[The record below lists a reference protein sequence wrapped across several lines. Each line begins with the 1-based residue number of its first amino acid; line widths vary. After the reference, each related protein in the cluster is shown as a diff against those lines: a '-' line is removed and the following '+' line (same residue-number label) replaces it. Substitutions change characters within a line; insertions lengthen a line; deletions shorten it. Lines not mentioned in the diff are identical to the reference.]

1 MPRLTVLAICSLTVL
16 CSNLRLSA
24 NDAFDEIGKFIR
36 TRMESDAIPSA
47 AVAVA
52 RDRRIVWEKGF
63 GFADVENNVPA
74 TPHTVYRIC
83 SIGKALTGTAIMV
96 LVDRNEI
103 DLDRPVNDYLGKAKL
118 KARIGSAGD
127 ARVRRVANHTSGLPT
142 HDQSFFAG
150 EPYQRVPSDGME
162 TLIARYGNIVWPP
175 GERYEYSNIG
185 MGVLGH
191 VVDLQSGSSFADFM
205 QAEVFLP
212 LGMTRSSVRLS
223 NRLQPFAAK
232 PYFNGT
238 KIPHPTTTTAGA
250 GDMWCSTHDLVGFG
264 MFHLKD
270 HLADQKAIL
279 SDKAIDEM
287 QIVTTSHS
295 PNSEYG
301 VGWGV
306 DQNYRGTGLRA
317 VGHHGGNIGWH
328 SFLLLLPEKDLSIAV
343 LANAVG
349 NIVDP
354 IVDKAIAA
362 LVPDFQQRKVAAAA
376 AKRRTSAQQQK
387 LAKRTHSPKSHSK
400 FVGTLRGHI
409 HTFEGRILTEFRVAD
424 DGQAHVQIGQQQAV
438 KMKSLRFT
446 AARLTAD
453 LSSDIDT
460 ADTQR
465 QPSGILEVDL
475 TLRGEVLNGAIYA
488 NSLYGHDEWGGYRLN
503 HWIEL
508 KLVR

>member
-1 MPRLTVLAICSLTVL
+1 MPRLSILAICTLTVL

-36 TRMESDAIPSA
+36 TRMESDAIPSV

-52 RDRRIVWEKGF
+52 KDRKIVWEKGF
-63 GFADVENNVPA
+63 GFADVENNLPA

-96 LVDRNEI
+96 MVDRKKI

-118 KARIGSAGD
+118 KARIGNASD
-127 ARVRRVANHTSGLPT
+127 ATIRRVANHTSGLPT

-150 EPYQRVPSDGME
+150 EPYQQVPSDGMDP
-162 TLIARYGNIVWPP
+162 LIARYGNIVWPP
-175 GERYEYSNIG
+175 GERYQYSNIG

-191 VVDLQSGSSFADFM
+191 VVALQSGSSFADFM

-223 NRLQPFAAK
+223 DRLKPLAAK
-232 PYFNGT
+232 PYFNGSQ
-238 KIPHPTTTTAGA
+238 IPHPTTTTAGA
-250 GDMWCSTHDLVGFG
+250 GDMWCSAHDLVRFG

-287 QIVTTSHS
+287 QVVTTSHS
-295 PNSEYG
+295 PSSEYG
-301 VGWGV
+301 IGWGV
-306 DQNYRGTGLRA
+306 DQSYRGTGFRA

-328 SFLLLLPEKDLSIAV
+328 SFLLLLPEEDLSIAV
-343 LANAVG
+343 LANAAG
-349 NIVDP
+349 SIVDP
-354 IVDKAIAA
+354 IVDKVIDA
-362 LVPDFQQRKVAAAA
+362 LVPDFQQRRAA
-376 AKRRTSAQQQK
+376 AKQQARTQQQK
-387 LAKRTHSPKSHSK
+387 PAERTSNPKPHSQ
-400 FVGTLRGHI
+400 FVGTWRGHI
-409 HTFEGRILTEFRVAD
+409 HTFEGRISTEFRVAD
-424 DGQAHVQIGQQQAV
+424 NGQTHVQIGQQPEA
-438 KMKSLRFT
+438 KLKASRFT
-446 AARLTAD
+446 ATRLTAD
-453 LSSDIDT
+453 LSSNIDT
-460 ADTQR
+460 ADTRR

-488 NSLYGHDEWGGYRLN
+488 NSLYGNDEWGGYRLN

-508 KLVR
+508 NRVR